1 MYLRTKRIKRSVG
14 DQGHSAMPALSAA
27 FDHPDD
33 AARYAHERI
42 GNRRDREYGG
52 FILVRDDGK
61 YVATEPI
68 NGSEFS
74 FDPNDVFPRN
84 DQEGYVLYPQG
95 HNDYAIYHSHPALEA
110 GLREW
115 PESER
120 ATYPNSFSAGDIY
133 AVIDDQDTCAAT
145 YLSGPDG
152 SLIKYT
158 LSGSAAEKRL
168 FKRVAGPPSM
178 PSLSTLSQVHRALQN
193 LTLMPS
199 DVVRLLAGAGRLE
212 VVVPSR
218 LWGKVGKVTGDWRPY
233 SDKEGADTAAV
244 RLPAV
249 CEAVWP
255 PKALSLSGEFAHADD
270 AARYAH
276 SRLNARIHS
285 QVIGCLLL
293 NPVTRAYRIA
303 EPILEEGYPVYA
315 PCSVFHPDA
324 YYRPPLP
331 AGYRIDGMYFSSA
344 NLAAEGGRSE
354 QRPFFEPDDLH
365 RVFSYRHKPAKRPRD
380 LPIRYGFEMSAIYFS
395 ASDGALLSYTPS
407 HSEQELELS
416 RRVSRVYS
424 GAESIQAQLAA
435 GLMSAQDYVHLV
447 AGAGHLRVLQTTELW
462 PDAGTVSPVQ

>member
-1 MYLRTKRIKRSVG
+1 
-14 DQGHSAMPALSAA
+14 
-27 FDHPDD
+27 
-33 AARYAHERI
+33 
-42 GNRRDREYGG
+42 
-52 FILVRDDGK
+52 
-61 YVATEPI
+61 
-68 NGSEFS
+68 
-74 FDPNDVFPRN
+74 
-84 DQEGYVLYPQG
+84 
-95 HNDYAIYHSHPALEA
+95 
-110 GLREW
+110 
-115 PESER
+115 
-120 ATYPNSFSAGDIY
+120 
-133 AVIDDQDTCAAT
+133 
-145 YLSGPDG
+145 
-152 SLIKYT
+152 
-158 LSGSAAEKRL
+158 
-168 FKRVAGPPSM
+168 
-178 PSLSTLSQVHRALQN
+178 
-193 LTLMPS
+193 
-199 DVVRLLAGAGRLE
+199 
-212 VVVPSR
+212 
-218 LWGKVGKVTGDWRPY
+218 
-233 SDKEGADTAAV
+233 
-244 RLPAV
+244 
-249 CEAVWP
+249 
-255 PKALSLSGEFAHADD
+255 
-270 AARYAH
+270 
-276 SRLNARIHS
+276 
-285 QVIGCLLL
+285 